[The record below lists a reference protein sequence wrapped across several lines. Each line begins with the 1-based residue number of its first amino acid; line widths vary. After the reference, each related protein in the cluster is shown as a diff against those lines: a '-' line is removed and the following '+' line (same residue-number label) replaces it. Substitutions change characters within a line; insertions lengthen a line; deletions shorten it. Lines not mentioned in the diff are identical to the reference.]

1 MAIQIITSGT
11 VAIQT
16 GKTLHVVGLS
26 GGKDSTATL
35 LLAIDKVGI
44 DRVLPVFADTGNE
57 HPQTYDYLKYLEV
70 QLGISI
76 MRVQPD
82 FTERFN
88 SKRKFIAND
97 KRTKSNK
104 FGTKLCW
111 SDEAK
116 KRALA
121 VLHPTGNPFLDLC
134 MLNGQFPTNKT
145 RFCTK
150 DLKRDL
156 FVEMVDEIV
165 QSNKGTKV
173 VVWQGVRRDESA
185 KRADA
190 RKFSRVIRGFY
201 NFRPLI
207 TWSVDDVFKCIAD
220 HGIQPNPLYSSGLS
234 RVGCAPCIYSNKS
247 DLRVLFSGPDG
258 QDILEKLEEWE
269 FMVSS
274 TSKMGKAAFFQGKE
288 LAGTK
293 KNTVSELVFWDRH
306 KIGNIVKWVTKPGQF
321 KAGDWDEL
329 EEAGTCQMEFG
340 LCE

>member
-1 MAIQIITSGT
+1 MAIQIITNGT
-11 VAIQT
+11 VSIQT

-57 HPQTYDYLKYLEV
+57 HPQTYEYLKHLEA

-76 MRVQPD
+76 MRVKPD
-82 FTERFN
+82 FTEEFKR
-88 SKRKFIAND
+88 KRKFISED
-97 KRTKSNK
+97 RRTKRNK
-104 FGTKLCW
+104 FGTKLRW
-111 SDEAK
+111 SNKAK
-116 KRALA
+116 RRALL
-121 VLHPTGNPFLDLC
+121 VLYPTGNPFLDLC

-145 RFCTK
+145 RFCTET
-150 DLKRDL
+150 LKRDL

-165 QSNKGTKV
+165 QANKGNKV

-220 HGIQPNPLYSSGLS
+220 HGIQPNPLYASDLS
-234 RVGCAPCIYSNKS
+234 RVGCAPCIYSNKP
-247 DLRVLFSGPDG
+247 DLRVLFSGADG
-258 QDILEKLEEWE
+258 QDIIEKIEEWE
-269 FMVSS
+269 FLVSS
-274 TSKMGKAAFFQGKE
+274 ASKKGRAAFFQGRE

-321 KAGDWDEL
+321 KAGDWDAL
-329 EEAGTCQMEFG
+329 EVAGSCQMALG